1 MDDIIAQ
8 QRPIWNKVSNF
19 YDRKLLFLALYEQIN
34 RFIFCSTKHLTY
46 EAVSMLLF
54 SRQKLRGQSEKL

>member
-8 QRPIWNKVSNF
+8 QRPIWNKVYNF

-34 RFIFCSTKHLTY
+34 SYIFCSTKYLTY